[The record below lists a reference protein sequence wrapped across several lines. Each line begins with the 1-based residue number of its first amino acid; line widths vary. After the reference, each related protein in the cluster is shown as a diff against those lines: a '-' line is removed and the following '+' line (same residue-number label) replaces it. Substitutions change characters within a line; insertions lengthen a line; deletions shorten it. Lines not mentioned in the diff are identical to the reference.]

1 MTTQDYNIN
10 KLENTIDKESH
21 EQQPTKGNK
30 FKILIRQKCILST
43 QDLCVTHRYKSLKA
57 ETSTKLNSIE
67 DQKDQKDCAKNGKG
81 FLLSYQKIPII

>member
-67 DQKDQKDCAKNGKG
+67 DQKIKKVVPKTARVFC
-81 FLLSYQKIPII
+81 